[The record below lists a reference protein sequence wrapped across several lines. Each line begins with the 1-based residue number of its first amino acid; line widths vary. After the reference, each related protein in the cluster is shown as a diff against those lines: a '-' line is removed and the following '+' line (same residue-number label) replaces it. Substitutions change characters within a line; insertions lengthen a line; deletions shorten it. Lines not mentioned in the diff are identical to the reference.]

1 MLGQALLCG
10 SLCSKQAYSPVVIL
24 LGLWCCANVLSTLKL
39 YVSSAGI
46 GALREHLCG
55 PAGSGLLFPQRL
67 WNGAWKAHGFV
78 NATTLLIAHTVCVCW
93 LQVLALYEST
103 FVGLQAL
110 GSHFPKGSAELQ
122 AAEQALVAVLS
133 KLVTELKGVY
143 GDDML
148 YQVCAALLLLVRP
161 CVGWGFAALVRGG
174 GVCAAAARAGGDFVR
189 LWCIDAGCACAWQ
202 REHACGA
209 V

>member
-1 MLGQALLCG
+1 
-10 SLCSKQAYSPVVIL
+10 
-24 LGLWCCANVLSTLKL
+24 LWAC
-39 YVSSAGI
+39 
-46 GALREHLCG
+46 
-55 PAGSGLLFPQRL
+55 RL
-67 WNGAWKAHGFV
+67 WPAISPTAVEWRMESPWVCECHNPTHS
-78 NATTLLIAHTVCVCW
+78 TYRICVCW

-174 GVCAAAARAGGDFVR
+174 AVCVAAVRAGGDFMR

-209 V
+209 L